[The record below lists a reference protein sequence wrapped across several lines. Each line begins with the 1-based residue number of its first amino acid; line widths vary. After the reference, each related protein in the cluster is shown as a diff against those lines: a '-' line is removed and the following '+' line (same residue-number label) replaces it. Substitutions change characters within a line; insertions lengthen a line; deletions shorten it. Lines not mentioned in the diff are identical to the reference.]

1 MHDPR
6 IAFFDRHAPHWD
18 TYGSG
23 PQATLDRLTQLK
35 DLLELKPGMNL
46 LEVGCG
52 TGQITQW
59 LADRVHPGRVLA
71 VDFSAQMLEKAR
83 VKAITAE
90 FSRADVCSEVLG
102 EKFDTILCFHS
113 FPHFRDK
120 PAALQNLTRALKP
133 QGQLLILHLSGSR
146 EINQFHTHVGGPVAG
161 DHLPEPSEWDRLL
174 SQAGLRK
181 TLLTDQPDLFFLR
194 SEMNSE

>member
-6 IAFFDRHAPHWD
+6 IAFFDHHAPDWD
-18 TYGSG
+18 TYGPG
-23 PQATLDRLTQLK
+23 PQATLDRLTKLL
-35 DLLELKPGMNL
+35 DLLELNPGMDL

-59 LADRVHPGRVLA
+59 LADRVYPGRIVA
-71 VDFSAQMLEKAR
+71 VDFSEQMLEKAR
-83 VKAITAE
+83 TKAIHAE
-90 FSRADVCSEVLG
+90 FRRADVCAEALH

-120 PAALQNLTRALKP
+120 PAALRNLAAALKP
-133 QGQLLILHLSGSR
+133 QGKLLILHLSGSR
-146 EINQFHTHVGGPVAG
+146 EINHFHTHVGGAVAG
-161 DHLPEPSEWDRLL
+161 DHLPERSEWDGLL

-181 TLLTDQPDLFFLR
+181 TLFTDQPDLFFLR
-194 SEMNSE
+194 SVIESQ

>member
-146 EINQFHTHVGGPVAG
+146 EINQFHTHVGGAGGRRSSAGTLRMGPPVIPGGSAKNSSHRSTG
-161 DHLPEPSEWDRLL
+161 LIFPPERDE
-174 SQAGLRK
+174 
-181 TLLTDQPDLFFLR
+181 F
-194 SEMNSE
+194 